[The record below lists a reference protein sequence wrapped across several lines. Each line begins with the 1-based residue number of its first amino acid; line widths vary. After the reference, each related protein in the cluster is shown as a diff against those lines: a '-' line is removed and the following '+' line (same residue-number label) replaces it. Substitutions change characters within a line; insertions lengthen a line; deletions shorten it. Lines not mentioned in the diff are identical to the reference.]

1 MKPIKK
7 WVFSFQYILN
17 KNDLD
22 MAELKGTIKI
32 LENKIILKTEGKSE
46 TYIKRYSINDSS
58 WIEFKGD
65 IYELELD
72 SEVESEID
80 SWD

>member
-1 MKPIKK
+1 
-7 WVFSFQYILN
+7 
-17 KNDLD
+17 

-65 IYELELD
+65 IYELEIESED
-72 SEVESEID
+72 SEDDSED
-80 SWD
+80 SEDDSED

>member
-1 MKPIKK
+1 
-7 WVFSFQYILN
+7 
-17 KNDLD
+17 

-65 IYELELD
+65 IYELELE
-72 SEVESEID
+72 SEVESEDD
-80 SWD
+80 SED

>member
-1 MKPIKK
+1 
-7 WVFSFQYILN
+7 
-17 KNDLD
+17 

-72 SEVESEID
+72 SEVESED
-80 SWD
+80 SEVESEDSEDDSEDSEDDSED

>member
-1 MKPIKK
+1 
-7 WVFSFQYILN
+7 
-17 KNDLD
+17 

-72 SEVESEID
+72 SDVDPDIESEID

>member
-1 MKPIKK
+1 
-7 WVFSFQYILN
+7 
-17 KNDLD
+17 

-32 LENKIILKTEGKSE
+32 LENKIILKKEGKSE

-65 IYELELD
+65 IYELEIE
-72 SEVESEID
+72 SEVESED
-80 SWD
+80 SEDDSED

>member
-1 MKPIKK
+1 
-7 WVFSFQYILN
+7 
-17 KNDLD
+17 

-32 LENKIILKTEGKSE
+32 LENKIILKKEGKSE

-65 IYELELD
+65 IYELELE
-72 SEVESEID
+72 SEVESEDD
-80 SWD
+80 SED

>member
-1 MKPIKK
+1 
-7 WVFSFQYILN
+7 
-17 KNDLD
+17 
-22 MAELKGTIKI
+22 MAVVKGTIKI

-58 WIEFKGD
+58 WIVFKGD

-72 SEVESEID
+72 SDVESED
-80 SWD
+80 PED

>member
-1 MKPIKK
+1 M
-7 WVFSFQYILN
+7 V
-17 KNDLD
+17 
-22 MAELKGTIKI
+22 ELKGTIKI

-46 TYIKRYSINDSS
+46 TYIKRYSINNSS
-58 WIEFKGD
+58 WIEFRGD

-72 SEVESEID
+72 SDVESEID

>member
-1 MKPIKK
+1 
-7 WVFSFQYILN
+7 
-17 KNDLD
+17 

-65 IYELELD
+65 IYELEIE
-72 SEVESEID
+72 SEVESED
-80 SWD
+80 SEDDSED

>member
-1 MKPIKK
+1 VKPIKK

-72 SEVESEID
+72 SDVESEID

>member
-1 MKPIKK
+1 
-7 WVFSFQYILN
+7 
-17 KNDLD
+17 

-32 LENKIILKTEGKSE
+32 LENKIILKKEGKSE

-65 IYELELD
+65 IYELEVE
-72 SEVESEID
+72 SEVESED
-80 SWD
+80 ESED

>member
-1 MKPIKK
+1 
-7 WVFSFQYILN
+7 
-17 KNDLD
+17 

-65 IYELELD
+65 IYELEVE
-72 SEVESEID
+72 SEVESED
-80 SWD
+80 ESED

>member
-1 MKPIKK
+1 
-7 WVFSFQYILN
+7 
-17 KNDLD
+17 

-58 WIEFKGD
+58 WI
-65 IYELELD
+65 
-72 SEVESEID
+72 
-80 SWD
+80 

>member
-1 MKPIKK
+1 
-7 WVFSFQYILN
+7 
-17 KNDLD
+17 

-72 SEVESEID
+72 SDVDPDVDPDVESEID

>member
-72 SEVESEID
+72 SDVESEID

>member
-1 MKPIKK
+1 
-7 WVFSFQYILN
+7 
-17 KNDLD
+17 
-22 MAELKGTIKI
+22 MAVVKGTIKI

-72 SEVESEID
+72 SDVDPDIESEID